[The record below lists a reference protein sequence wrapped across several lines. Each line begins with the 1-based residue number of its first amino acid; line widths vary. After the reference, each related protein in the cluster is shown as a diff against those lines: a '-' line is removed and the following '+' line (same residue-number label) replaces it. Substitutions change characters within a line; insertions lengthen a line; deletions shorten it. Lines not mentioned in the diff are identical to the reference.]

1 MKHNGNPPREVQQL
15 IDGGYVQ
22 HKPECDAAAWHQ
34 RNKFHTPNYACPP
47 CTCGLSALLTA
58 AGSSA
63 PSDARLFVEEIG
75 EGRITVGGRIWIPLE
90 VAEARKR
97 P

>member
-15 IDGGYVQ
+15 IDRLNDRAKQFDGPTEWYAGYASGLRYGAD
-22 HKPECDAAAWHQ
+22 E
-34 RNKFHTPNYACPP
+34 
-47 CTCGLSALLTA
+47 LSALLTA